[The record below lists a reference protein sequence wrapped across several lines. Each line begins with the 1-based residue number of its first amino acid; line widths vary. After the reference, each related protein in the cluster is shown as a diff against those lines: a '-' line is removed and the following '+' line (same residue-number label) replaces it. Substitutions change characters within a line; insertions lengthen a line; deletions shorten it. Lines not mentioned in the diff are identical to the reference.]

1 MRCFEFDRYQML
13 AARNFK
19 LQENFTH
26 GEVMQ
31 NMMLCK
37 RKETCP
43 MTWTLK
49 SWSTRHLGPWCQ
61 GRGRSEG
68 TFPHFVFSYTAF
80 ASSIHCVKLLPSSSE
95 AESKPL
101 SSELSTNS
109 LVVAA
114 VSGACWK
121 FLTRVISNRK
131 GTLIHEAG
139 ECFAPHLPFRFGK
152 GSATSEHADWCMFPS
167 A

>member
-1 MRCFEFDRYQML
+1 MRE
-13 AARNFK
+13 
-19 LQENFTH
+19 
-26 GEVMQ
+26 
-31 NMMLCK
+31 
-37 RKETCP
+37 
-43 MTWTLK
+43 
-49 SWSTRHLGPWCQ
+49 
-61 GRGRSEG
+61 RSLTSPEP
-68 TFPHFVFSYTAF
+68 FFVFSYTAF

-139 ECFAPHLPFRFGK
+139 ECFAPHIPFRCGK
-152 GSATSEHADWCMFPS
+152 GSATCRTKVEMFILIWFMKLNSVQFS
-167 A
+167 AQLNIDMTQNKLFEILEEQTRKSKKSNLTRKLASTMHLDESAMQ